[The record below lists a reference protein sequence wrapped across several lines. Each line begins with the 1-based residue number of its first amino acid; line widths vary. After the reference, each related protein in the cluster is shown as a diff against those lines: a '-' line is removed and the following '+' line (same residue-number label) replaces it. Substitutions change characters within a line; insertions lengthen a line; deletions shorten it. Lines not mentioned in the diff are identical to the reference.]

1 MVDDPPRRL
10 VWATEPDRPEVHL
23 PESVVDLLE
32 ADVQLGEDVAH
43 VHPPAA
49 PANAAVATHAPHFI
63 MPRIRDRQERG
74 GVRPQGRLV
83 QTCGQA
89 LAEGF
94 VPPLRVV
101 ALAEPVKAAL
111 LGRQRAPRRSRGLG
125 LPSSTS
131 LSASPR
137 PADEGGK
144 RPPASTPGGRSA
156 WQAPAEASGSGG
168 RATPRTCNKWL
179 RGALPRE

>member
-74 GVRPQGRLV
+74 GVRPRGRLV

-111 LGRQRAPRRSRGLG
+111 LGRQRAR
-125 LPSSTS
+125 
-131 LSASPR
+131 
-137 PADEGGK
+137 
-144 RPPASTPGGRSA
+144 
-156 WQAPAEASGSGG
+156 GG
-168 RATPRTCNKWL
+168 RAVSACPPPHRC
-179 RGALPRE
+179 RRRPALPTKAENDLLHPLQEVASLMKAPSRLGS

>member
-63 MPRIRDRQERG
+63 MPGYVIGKSAAGYGRG
-74 GVRPQGRLV
+74 DAWYRLAGRRW
-83 QTCGQA
+83 
-89 LAEGF
+89 
-94 VPPLRVV
+94 PR
-101 ALAEPVKAAL
+101 AA
-111 LGRQRAPRRSRGLG
+111 GG
-125 LPSSTS
+125 TS
-131 LSASPR
+131 QSGA
-137 PADEGGK
+137 AG
-144 RPPASTPGGRSA
+144 PPACAPPG
-156 WQAPAEASGSGG
+156 
-168 RATPRTCNKWL
+168 
-179 RGALPRE
+179 

>member
-1 MVDDPPRRL
+1 
-10 VWATEPDRPEVHL
+10 
-23 PESVVDLLE
+23 
-32 ADVQLGEDVAH
+32 
-43 VHPPAA
+43 
-49 PANAAVATHAPHFI
+49 

-74 GVRPQGRLV
+74 GVRPRGRLV

-144 RPPASTPGGRSA
+144 RPPASTPGGCIDCALEFGDSWDGPPVR
-156 WQAPAEASGSGG
+156 ASGG
-168 RATPRTCNKWL
+168 L
-179 RGALPRE
+179 R